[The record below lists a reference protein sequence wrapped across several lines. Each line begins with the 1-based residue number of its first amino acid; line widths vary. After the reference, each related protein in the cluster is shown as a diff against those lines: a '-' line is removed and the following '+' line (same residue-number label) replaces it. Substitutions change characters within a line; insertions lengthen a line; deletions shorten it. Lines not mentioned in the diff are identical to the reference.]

1 VRRMD
6 EPVGARAGTGGEAKP
21 AGAWKKWC
29 ASTAECWNARAS
41 LWVGLIV
48 FALGLIAQVIIIAVV
63 GEGGFETYPEY
74 QVARVFDV
82 VGQALIY
89 LGAVWVGVY
98 LARWG
103 LSRKKD

>member
-1 VRRMD
+1 MD
-6 EPVGARAGTGGEAKP
+6 EPVGTGAETGGEAKS
-21 AGAWKKWC
+21 AGAWNKWC
-29 ASTAECWNARAS
+29 GGIAECWKARTS

-89 LGAVWVGVY
+89 LGAVWAGVY

-103 LSRKKD
+103 ISRKKD

>member
-1 VRRMD
+1 MD
-6 EPVGARAGTGGEAKP
+6 EPVGTGAGKGGQAESP
-21 AGAWKKWC
+21 GAWEKWC
-29 ASTAECWNARAS
+29 ASTAECWKARAS

-63 GEGGFETYPEY
+63 GEGGFETYAEY

-89 LGAVWVGVY
+89 LGAVWAGVY

>member
-1 VRRMD
+1 MD
-6 EPVGARAGTGGEAKP
+6 EPVGTGAGKGGQAESP
-21 AGAWKKWC
+21 GAWKKCC
-29 ASTAECWNARAS
+29 ASIAECWKARAS

-63 GEGGFETYPEY
+63 GEEGFDTYAKY

-89 LGAVWVGVY
+89 LGAVWAGVY